1 MKQEL
6 QTQINTMAA
15 TLAEQIEVNATAS
28 TIAADAYIKTLPEGI
43 TLETVQKIQDHNAV
57 FFPAVTKAF
66 GEKAIDAMKKDK
78 AIDTVSLSVPMVGE
92 DKFDISFQK
101 QYQYMDT
108 KTKEMKDAYGGVSA
122 SLTVQAARHNR
133 GAMGSIKNDL
143 KAQALAAFGQD

>member
-28 TIAADAYIKTLPEGI
+28 TIAADAYVKTLPEGI
-43 TLETVQKIQDHNAV
+43 TLETVQKLQDHNAI
-57 FFPAVTKAF
+57 FFPAVTKAL
-66 GEKAIDAMKKDK
+66 GEESIEAMKKDSS
-78 AIDTVSLSVPMVGE
+78 IESVSLSVPMVGE
-92 DKFDISFQK
+92 DRFDISFQK
-101 QYQYMDT
+101 KYQYMDT
-108 KTKEMKDAYGGVSA
+108 KTKEMKDAFGGVSA

>member
-6 QTQINTMAA
+6 QTQINAMAA

-28 TIAADAYIKTLPEGI
+28 TIAADAYVKTLPEGI

-78 AIDTVSLSVPMVGE
+78 KKAGAELDLNQGILIKPAAA
-92 DKFDISFQK
+92 
-101 QYQYMDT
+101 
-108 KTKEMKDAYGGVSA
+108 KTSQ
-122 SLTVQAARHNR
+122 SNT
-133 GAMGSIKNDL
+133 
-143 KAQALAAFGQD
+143 